1 MKTPE
6 HLTTRQLADKLG
18 ISLAALRKRVEAN
31 PELYPRIATSTGYRY
46 KLADVASMPTGDLRK
61 QRGIKDKA
69 VARRVKAAR
78 VARGLKLEEAHLAT
92 GISVYSLMNYE
103 NGRRGIPDD
112 KLSTLARAYGVSV
125 KYLLSGKDE

>member
-1 MKTPE
+1 MSE
-6 HLTTRQLADKLG
+6 YLTTKELAKRLG
-18 ISLAALRKRVEAN
+18 ITPIALRKRVEAN
-31 PELYPRIATSTGYRY
+31 PEQYPRIATSTGYRY

-69 VARRVKAAR
+69 VARRVKNAR
-78 VARGLKLEEAHLAT
+78 LMTGMNLPKAHLAT

-112 KLSTLARAYGVSV
+112 KLATLAQAYGVSV